1 MQDKFNSSD
10 EIRKHWMLEEGI
22 AFLNHGSF
30 GAAPIKV
37 LHAQQAWQQRMERQ
51 PVDFFVRDLPAL
63 IREAATALAAFLH
76 CQPAQLAFIDNA
88 TAAINAIFRSYPWR
102 AGDELLLAEH
112 AYPAVKNAAHFIA
125 RQMGIVVREYTVPF
139 PVVDE
144 DAIVAS
150 FRQAISPKTRMAVI
164 DHVSSPLAI
173 IYPVERMLAI
183 CHERGVHSLVDGAH
197 APGMLPLNIDAIGA
211 DYYVGN
217 CHKWLFAPKGCAFL
231 WASPS
236 VSAQLQPLVISL
248 RMDEGFPYCF
258 DWTGTR
264 DVSSWLAIQ
273 AALDFY
279 AEAGGAT
286 IPQELHAM
294 AIAMATDLAN
304 DWQVD
309 LPADAAMFGA
319 MVTLPVPVAE
329 KISQEEANQWRD
341 KLWHE
346 KRIEVP
352 FMAINQRLWV
362 RISAQRY
369 NVEADYRRLSA
380 AISACL

>member
-1 MQDKFNSSD
+1 MQNKFNGSD

-22 AFLNHGSF
+22 VFLNHGSF
-30 GAAPIKV
+30 GATPIQV

-63 IREAATALAAFLH
+63 IREAATALAKFLH
-76 CQPAQLAFIDNA
+76 CQPEQLAFVENA
-88 TAAINAIFRSYPWR
+88 TAAVNAILRSYPWQ
-102 AGDELLLAEH
+102 AGDELLLGEH
-112 AYPAVKNAAHFIA
+112 AYPAVKNAAYFVA
-125 RQMGIVVREYTVPF
+125 RQTGIVVKEYKVPF

-144 DAIVAS
+144 DAILAS
-150 FRQAISPKTRMAVI
+150 FRNAMSPRTRMAVI

-183 CHERGVHSLVDGAH
+183 CREHGVHSLVDGAH
-197 APGMLPLNIDAIGA
+197 APGMLPLSIDAIGA

-236 VSAQLQPLVISL
+236 GSAHLQPLVISL

-264 DVSSWLAIQ
+264 DASSWLAIQ

-279 AEAGGAT
+279 VEAGGAD
-286 IPQELHAM
+286 IPQKLHDM
-294 AIAMATDLAN
+294 VIAMATDLAN

-319 MVTLPVPVAE
+319 MVTLPVPVLE
-329 KISQEEANQWRD
+329 NMSQEQANRWRD

-346 KRIEVP
+346 KCIEVP

-362 RISAQRY
+362 RISVQCY

-380 AISACL
+380 AISAYL